1 MWKKGWTSWNTP
13 FSIWK
18 YNFLFY
24 VFRIR
29 QELQRQRSCQPLQRI
44 YHILVNTLWFFPRDP
59 VVHRGIIVV
68 AVSYTHLDVYKRQV
82 GVLFI
87 SSYQLNASSSAQLRL
102 PNETISCALTICIKT
117 TSSDYISRKCC
128 CSCSLLIINK
138 VLVNSTAL
146 GYSYITF
153 AAIQFVLLRSGF
165 LDLTSLV
172 NYIQEIVVFV
182 YSVVCLL
189 YTSRCV

>member
-1 MWKKGWTSWNTP
+1 MVTSFLCKKDSAIP
-13 FSIWK
+13 DFSEMSESSL
-18 YNFLFY
+18 Y
-24 VFRIR
+24 
-29 QELQRQRSCQPLQRI
+29 Q
-44 YHILVNTLWFFPRDP
+44 
-59 VVHRGIIVV
+59 
-68 AVSYTHLDVYKRQV
+68 A
-82 GVLFI
+82 I
-87 SSYQLNASSSAQLRL
+87 SSMPQVQLNYGS

-182 YSVVCLL
+182 YSVVIISLKSLTICVQITIFDSVIAL
-189 YTSRCV
+189 TSIVCSLC

>member
-1 MWKKGWTSWNTP
+1 MQKGLRHP
-13 FSIWK
+13 R
-18 YNFLFY
+18 FL
-24 VFRIR
+24 
-29 QELQRQRSCQPLQRI
+29 
-44 YHILVNTLWFFPRDP
+44 WD
-59 VVHRGIIVV
+59 
-68 AVSYTHLDVYKRQV
+68 V

-182 YSVVCLL
+182 YSVVIISLKSLTICVQITIFDSVIALTSIVVLCAEVECECIIIVIISSCLTCLL
-189 YTSRCV
+189 YTSDAADE